1 MLALALFGAVA
12 ATPSGAL
19 RPDSAWAHSE
29 LTAAAAQPAAGGGGY
44 VLKLTFSED
53 LDPGFTQIRV
63 FDAQGVELAHDTAR
77 VAPDARHVELTV
89 QSAVA
94 GTYTIA
100 WFIRAQDGD
109 TSNGTSP
116 LTIGD
121 AHDPVAM
128 LPPLNARDPAWQP
141 PMTWQMSALSSF
153 LRWLNYLGA
162 ALSAGAVFFGLLVWP
177 AARPAGLPGAVDRQV
192 SSVLRSVFLA
202 GLGTLF
208 LSNIL
213 LILLQVGYLQT
224 ALLQPVDSASPIP
237 LPPSTYS
244 HSTAGAVLGQ
254 VLTTYSGIVWMVR
267 MALVVGLA
275 VAAWRMGPL
284 RTRRPRV
291 WAVAGVGAAAILLTI
306 SLAGHA
312 AVIPEASWAVPL
324 DWSHLLAMGAW
335 LGGLLPLLLV
345 LVTLRGVSH
354 AAEGSRLVVARFSR
368 VALTAVAYLALTG
381 VGAALLHVGRP
392 ALLGETLYG
401 VVLDVKLLLVAALVG
416 MGALNRYVLIP
427 RLRAT
432 DAPAGRLG
440 LGRTLP
446 VEIGLGSMLLLAVA
460 VMASIGTSVT
470 SWEGH
475 RALGVTQTSS
485 AEGVHLTLRIAPGAP
500 GQNAVAVDVDDP
512 RADGAPAPGLSL
524 LTIDGATPQSSRL
537 ITAQNS
543 RTERYVYPAVLGL
556 SGEVHVRFH
565 LERTGLPAVDHTF
578 LATLR

>member
-1 MLALALFGAVA
+1 MAATLGGALA
-12 ATPSGAL
+12 
-19 RPDSAWAHSE
+19 PDSAWAHSE
-29 LTAAAAQPAAGGGGY
+29 LTAAAAQPAAGGGY
-44 VLKLTFSED
+44 VLDLTFSED

-63 FDAQGVELAHDTAR
+63 FDTQGVELAHDAPR
-77 VAPDARHVELTV
+77 VTPDARHVELTV
-89 QSAVA
+89 RSAVA

-121 AHDPVAM
+121 ARDPAAM

-162 ALSAGAVFFGLLVWP
+162 ALSAGAVFFGLLIWP
-177 AARPAGLPGAVDRQV
+177 AARPAGLPGAVDLRV
-192 SSVLRSVFLA
+192 SSILRSVLLA
-202 GLGTLF
+202 GLGSLF
-208 LSNIL
+208 LTNIL
-213 LILLQVGYLQT
+213 LILLQVGFLQT

-254 VLTTYSGIVWMVR
+254 VLTTYSGFVWIARV
-267 MALVVGLA
+267 ALVLGLA
-275 VAAWRMGPL
+275 VLAWRMGPL
-284 RTRRPRV
+284 GTGRPRL
-291 WAVAGVGAAAILLTI
+291 WAVAGVGATAVLLTI
-306 SLAGHA
+306 SLTGHA
-312 AVIPEASWAVPL
+312 AVIPQAWWAVPL
-324 DWSHLLAMGAW
+324 DWSHLLAMGTW

-345 LVTLRGVSH
+345 LRALRGAPG
-354 AAEGSRLVVARFSR
+354 AAAGGRLVVARFSR
-368 VALTAVAYLALTG
+368 VALTAVGYLVLTG

-401 VVLDVKLLLVAALVG
+401 VVLDTKLLFVAALVG

-427 RLRAT
+427 RLRAS
-432 DAPAGRLG
+432 DEPSGRLN

-446 VEIGLGSMLLLAVA
+446 VEIGLGSMLLLTVA

-475 RALGVTQTSS
+475 QALGVTQTSS
-485 AEGVHLTLRIAPGAP
+485 AQGVHFTLRIAPGSP
-500 GQNAVAVDVDDP
+500 GQSAVAVDVNDP
-512 RADGAPAPGLSL
+512 RP
-524 LTIDGATPQSSRL
+524 GATPGSGSSLLAIDGGTAQKPRV
-537 ITAQNS
+537 ITARNS
-543 RTERYVYPAVLGL
+543 RTERYVYPTVLDL
-556 SGEVHVRFH
+556 SVKTVQVRIH
-565 LERTGLPAVDHTF
+565 LERSGLPALDHTF
-578 LATLR
+578 RANLQ